1 MQCNI
6 TLCQIK
12 QFFGNFLVQNTDTQ
26 TNMSILSCNPLDIED
41 DDEQGD
47 NDDDTAEDVG
57 NIQTKVSIDDVAAGK
72 YQLIYAHPEAFL
84 SSREGRK
91 ILHSKILHDHV
102 CGICID
108 EAHMIQEWY
117 DIKKAFA
124 NQKLIFLWNASTHA
138 KL

>member
-1 MQCNI
+1 
-6 TLCQIK
+6 
-12 QFFGNFLVQNTDTQ
+12 
-26 TNMSILSCNPLDIED
+26 MSILSCNPVDIED

-91 ILHSKILHDHV
+91 IF
-102 CGICID
+102 C
-108 EAHMIQEWY
+108 MIMCV
-117 DIKKAFA
+117 
-124 NQKLIFLWNASTHA
+124 ASV
-138 KL
+138 

>member
-26 TNMSILSCNPLDIED
+26 TNMSILSCNPVDIED

-84 SSREGRK
+84 SSR
-91 ILHSKILHDHV
+91 
-102 CGICID
+102 
-108 EAHMIQEWY
+108 
-117 DIKKAFA
+117 
-124 NQKLIFLWNASTHA
+124 
-138 KL
+138 

>member
-12 QFFGNFLVQNTDTQ
+12 QFFCNFLVQNTDTQ
-26 TNMSILSCNPLDIED
+26 TNMSILSCNPVDIED

-84 SSREGRK
+84 SSREG
-91 ILHSKILHDHV
+91 
-102 CGICID
+102 C
-108 EAHMIQEWY
+108 W
-117 DIKKAFA
+117 F
-124 NQKLIFLWNASTHA
+124 
-138 KL
+138 

>member
-1 MQCNI
+1 
-6 TLCQIK
+6 
-12 QFFGNFLVQNTDTQ
+12 
-26 TNMSILSCNPLDIED
+26 MSILSSNPVDIED

-47 NDDDTAEDVG
+47 NDDDTAGDVG
-57 NIQTKVSIDDVAAGK
+57 NIQTKVSVDDLAAGK

-84 SSREGRK
+84 SLREGRK
-91 ILHSKILHDHV
+91 ILYDHV
-102 CGICID
+102 CGICMD